1 MDTSIM
7 AALGNDLGTVETIQ
21 YIVISIGGEQYGIDI
36 KYVDNIIRMT
46 KITRVPDVQHYFEG
60 VINLR
65 GEVVPVMSL
74 RKKADLPV
82 VDITDESRIVIVKL
96 ENNAPVGIIVDS
108 VKEVVTLPT
117 TSIESANKNSKKTQ
131 VTFLSGIGK
140 FENRLISL
148 LDLNAVIAE
157 DAV

>member
-1 MDTSIM
+1 MDELLINGEERTI
-7 AALGNDLGTVETIQ
+7 ETIQ
-21 YIVISIGGEQYGIDI
+21 FIVINIGDEQYGVDI

-74 RKKADLPV
+74 RKKCELPDVELTAD
-82 VDITDESRIVIVKL
+82 SRIVIIKL
-96 ENNAPVGIIVDS
+96 ENNAPVGIIVDA
-108 VKEVVTLPT
+108 VKEVVTLPVNC
-117 TSIESANKNSKKTQ
+117 IESANANSKKTQ
-131 VTFLSGIGK
+131 ITYLSGIGK

-148 LDLNAVIAE
+148 LNLNAVMAE
-157 DAV
+157 E

>member
-1 MDTSIM
+1 MDT
-7 AALGNDLGTVETIQ
+7 ALALNEAVTEDTIQ

-36 KYVDNIIRMT
+36 KYVDNIIRMS
-46 KITRVPDVQHYFEG
+46 KITRVPDVQYYFEG

-82 VDITDESRIVIVKL
+82 VDLTDESRIVIIKL
-96 ENNAPVGIIVDS
+96 ENNAPVGLIVDS
-108 VKEVVTLPT
+108 VKEVVTLPLS
-117 TSIESANKNSKKTQ
+117 SIESPNKNSKKTQ

-140 FENRLISL
+140 FDNRLISL
-148 LDLNAVIAE
+148 LDLAAVIAE
-157 DAV
+157 KEAV